1 MAAMGRALFSP
12 FFHTVLPHPCV
23 LPDSRSHSKG
33 FAGRFLIFI
42 CFLKFERS
50 SSKRNYVGF
59 LCELISSISANSL
72 LTVADLYCSPCKQYC
87 TRVFM
92 SRQLG
97 EHQCKKLWDNS
108 AVLGLGGRLFE
119 GSNNSE
125 KAESENKH
133 R

>member
-23 LPDSRSHSKG
+23 LPDSRSHS
-33 FAGRFLIFI
+33 
-42 CFLKFERS
+42 KFERS